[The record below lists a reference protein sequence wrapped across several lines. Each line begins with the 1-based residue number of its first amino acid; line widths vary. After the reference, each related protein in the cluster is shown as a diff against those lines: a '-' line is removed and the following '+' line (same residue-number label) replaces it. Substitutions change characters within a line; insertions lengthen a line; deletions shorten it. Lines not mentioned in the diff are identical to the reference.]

1 MKAQGSVLQ
10 INSVFA
16 STALPWPFPS
26 YCEENPSHGVISSV
40 SISVYISR
48 R

>member
-1 MKAQGSVLQ
+1 MKAQVPFLQ

-16 STALPWPFPS
+16 STPQPCPLPS
-26 YCEENPSHGVISSV
+26 YCEENPSHGIIPSV

-48 R
+48 K

>member
-1 MKAQGSVLQ
+1 MKAQVSVLQ

-16 STALPWPFPS
+16 SMPPPWPFPS
-26 YCEENPSHGVISSV
+26 YCEENPSHSIISSV